1 MRGEYGVAVDALSA
15 GSLVGRDRQLDD
27 LSRRLESGA
36 GAVVTGAPGSGV
48 SALLIALVQAERARG
63 RHVVHRLAVT
73 DRSPLRGVEDHDV
86 VVVDDAHL
94 LSVESAAEVREL
106 LLAGSVKVVL
116 GSTGRPLVE
125 PLGWLW
131 RSGLLARIEVPA
143 LGADEVAE
151 LIERAAGAPP
161 DRPTVDAFVADSGG
175 LPAFLVDPL
184 AAAVAD
190 GSLSTSAGLV
200 RLAGPLPDPAG
211 LRDRWGALA
220 LTLDAD
226 EREVLD
232 LVCVAGQLDAGTARE
247 ILQPAAAFDELERRG
262 VLVRVRSLDRWVVR
276 AAAGAIRRSVRR
288 ALGPAE
294 VARRAE
300 RLLPALD
307 AHAGSGAPA
316 GRPGRSEPSELAVA
330 AALAGQI
337 DRVADAAA
345 AVRTLMDEQRLD
357 EAEQLASVA
366 AEAGDHRSA
375 LMLAKLLSER
385 GDRQG
390 AADRLERL
398 LSEPE
403 LDLFVQFG
411 AAAELATLR
420 LWDLGDADGAI
431 RLVRSMEE
439 ASGGAD
445 GPARPAH
452 LTVLA
457 FAGHV
462 GEVLELADERP
473 DQLLNGTEML
483 YQGTSV
489 AFALGGRADQG
500 VELARRGL
508 DLCLAS
514 DAANRELD
522 SEIHVLSLA
531 LALTEAGHL
540 AEAES
545 LSTRHYEAAV
555 GRAANLAWM
564 AIARARVALARGDLV
579 GLDRFGAE
587 AAGIFVARNN
597 AGPLRWAV
605 AGRLF
610 SAALR
615 ADLPSVQLHLAELDA
630 LDESGVR
637 FLEPDVSR
645 ARAWAL
651 AVLGDGLG
659 ARRELADAATEAESL
674 GNVALAA
681 NVWHTAFRLGDRDR
695 SVGQIER
702 LGAALANPW
711 GDLLVAHAAAT
722 AAGDHDALLSVAAAF
737 HMQGRDLEAR
747 ETAAQVVGAA
757 LRSGDRA
764 GVRAARR
771 AESELSLLAPGAVT
785 PMLALAPAPQLTAR
799 EREVSLLAAGSA
811 TSQAI
816 AAELGISVRTVD
828 NLLSR
833 SYLKLGVSS
842 RDELGDAMRREY
854 VGEHS

>member
-1 MRGEYGVAVDALSA
+1 MSGEYGVAVEALST
-15 GSLVGRDRQLDD
+15 GSLVGRDRLLDD
-27 LSRRLESGA
+27 LAGRLVSGA
-36 GAVVTGAPGSGV
+36 GAVVTGPPGSGV
-48 SALLIALVQAERARG
+48 SALLIALVHAERARG
-63 RHVVHRLAVT
+63 QRVVHRLAT
-73 DRSPLRGVEDHDV
+73 PDQSPMTGVEDHDLV
-86 VVVDDAHL
+86 VIDDAHL
-94 LSVESAAEVREL
+94 LTAAAAGDVREH
-106 LLAGSVKVVL
+106 LLAGTVRVVL

-131 RSGLLARIEVPA
+131 RSGLLARIDVPA
-143 LGADEVAE
+143 LEADHVAE
-151 LIERAAGAPP
+151 LVERAAGAPP
-161 DRPTVDAFVADSGG
+161 DRPTVDAFMADSGG

-184 AAAVAD
+184 AAAVTD
-190 GSLSTSAGLV
+190 GALSTSAGMV
-200 RLAGPLPDPAG
+200 RLTGMLPDPAG
-211 LRDRWGALA
+211 LRDRWAALA

-226 EREVLD
+226 EREALD
-232 LVCVAGQLDAGTARE
+232 LVCVAGQIDAGTAHE
-247 ILQPAAAFDELERRG
+247 ILPVAAFDELERRG

-288 ALGPAE
+288 AMGPAE
-294 VARRAE
+294 VRRRAE
-300 RLLPALD
+300 ELLPALAAQADRLGRVD
-307 AHAGSGAPA
+307 A
-316 GRPGRSEPSELAVA
+316 SELAVA

-345 AVRTLMDEQRLD
+345 AVRTLMDEQRPD
-357 EAEQLASVA
+357 EAEDLASA
-366 AEAGDHRSA
+366 AASAGDHRSA

-398 LSEPE
+398 LAEPE
-403 LDLFVQFG
+403 LDVFVQFG

-420 LWDLGDADGAI
+420 LWDLGDAEGAI

-462 GEVLELADERP
+462 GEVIDLAGERP
-473 DQLLNGTEML
+473 GQLLAGTEML

-489 AFALGGRADQG
+489 AFALGGQADQG

-508 DLCLAS
+508 DLCLGS

-540 AEAES
+540 LEAES
-545 LSTRHYEAAV
+545 LATRHYEAAV

-564 AIARARVALARGDLV
+564 AIARARVALARGDLA

-597 AGPLRWAV
+597 ASPLRWAV

-610 SAALR
+610 AAALR
-615 ADLPSVQLHLAELDA
+615 ADLPATQGYLAELDA

-637 FLEPDVSR
+637 FLDADVAR

-651 AVLGDGLG
+651 AVTGDGLA
-659 ARRELADAATEAESL
+659 ARRELADAAADAESL
-674 GNVALAA
+674 GNLALAA

-695 SVGQIER
+695 AIGQVER
-702 LGAALANPW
+702 LGVALSNPW
-711 GDLLVAHAAAT
+711 GDLLAAHARAT
-722 AAGDHDALLSVAAAF
+722 AAEAHDALLTVASAF
-737 HMQGRDLEAR
+737 HTQGRDLEAR
-747 ETAAQVVGAA
+747 EAVAQAVGAA
-757 LRSGDRA
+757 LRAGDRA

-771 AESELSLLAPGAVT
+771 AESELALLAPGAVT
-785 PMLALAPAPQLTAR
+785 PMLALAPVPQLTAR

-828 NLLSR
+828 NLLGR
-833 SYLKLGVSS
+833 SYLKLGVAS
-842 RDELGDAMRREY
+842 RDELADALRREY
-854 VGEHS
+854 AGGST

>member
-1 MRGEYGVAVDALSA
+1 MSGEYGVAVEKLPA
-15 GSLVGRDRQLDD
+15 GSLVGRDRLLDD
-27 LSRRLESGA
+27 LIGHLGSGA
-36 GAVVTGAPGSGV
+36 GAMVTGPPGSGV
-48 SALLIALVQAERARG
+48 SALLIALVQAERTRG
-63 RHVVHRLAVT
+63 RRVVHRLAAE
-73 DRSPLRGVEDHDV
+73 DRSPMQGVEDHDV
-86 VVVDDAHL
+86 IVIDDAHL
-94 LSVESAAEVREL
+94 LTAESAGEVREH
-106 LLAGSVKVVL
+106 LLAGTVRVVL

-131 RSGLLARIEVPA
+131 RSGLLGRIDVPA
-143 LGADEVAE
+143 LEPDHVAE
-151 LIERAAGAPP
+151 MIERAAGAPP

-175 LPAFLVDPL
+175 LPAFLIDPL
-184 AAAVAD
+184 TSAVAD
-190 GSLSTSAGLV
+190 GALATSAGMV
-200 RLAGPLPDPAG
+200 RLTGALPDPAG
-211 LRDRWGALA
+211 LHDRWAALA
-220 LTLDAD
+220 RTLDRD
-226 EREVLD
+226 EREALD
-232 LVCVAGQLDAGTARE
+232 MVCVAGQIDAGTARE
-247 ILQPAAAFDELERRG
+247 ILPTAAFDELERRG

-288 ALGPAE
+288 VLGPAE
-294 VARRAE
+294 VRRRAE
-300 RLLPALD
+300 QLLPALTARAD
-307 AHAGSGAPA
+307 QVGQGEA
-316 GRPGRSEPSELAVA
+316 SELAVA

-345 AVRTLMDEQRLD
+345 AVRTLMDEQRPD
-357 EAEQLASVA
+357 EAEHLASVA
-366 AEAGDHRSA
+366 AAAGDHRSA
-375 LMLAKLLSER
+375 LMLAKLLAER

-398 LSEPE
+398 LTEPE
-403 LDLFVQFG
+403 LDVFVQFG

-420 LWDLGDADGAI
+420 LWDLGDAEGAI

-457 FAGHV
+457 FAGRI
-462 GEVLELADERP
+462 GEVIELAEQRP
-473 DQLLNGTEML
+473 DQLLAGTEML

-489 AFALGGRADQG
+489 AFALGGRADEG

-514 DAANRELD
+514 DAASREMD

-540 AEAES
+540 LEAES
-545 LSTRHYEAAV
+545 LATRHYQAAV

-564 AIARARVALARGDLV
+564 AIARARVALARGDLA

-597 AGPLRWAV
+597 ASPLRWAV
-605 AGRLF
+605 ASRLF
-610 SAALR
+610 AAALR
-615 ADLPSVQLHLAELDA
+615 ADLPSVELFRAELDTVE
-630 LDESGVR
+630 ESGVR
-637 FLEPDVSR
+637 FLEPEVAR
-645 ARAWAL
+645 AQAWAL
-651 AVLGDGLG
+651 AVVGDGLA
-659 ARRELADAATEAESL
+659 ARRVLADASAEAESL
-674 GNVALAA
+674 GNLALAA
-681 NVWHTAFRLGDRDR
+681 GVWHTAFRLGDRDR
-695 SVGQIER
+695 AVGQIER

-711 GDLLVAHAAAT
+711 GDVLVAHATAT
-722 AAGDHDALLSVAAAF
+722 VAGSSDGLLSVAATF
-737 HMQGRDLEAR
+737 HTQGRDLEAR
-747 ETAAQVVGAA
+747 ETAAQAVGAA
-757 LRSGDRA
+757 LRSGDRP

-785 PMLALAPAPQLTAR
+785 PMLTLAPAPQLTGR

-842 RDELGDAMRREY
+842 RDELGDVLRREY
-854 VGEHS
+854 FGEST